1 MYEQIDAL
9 RQADLLS
16 EETATQMKIELFR
29 TLYDKQ
35 LTAGMTALS
44 NLASFQNSKN
54 KEMAAVGKAAA
65 IVQTT
70 ISMYQGATSAYAAL
84 SPIPYVGPALG
95 IAAAAAAIAAGVANI
110 AAINGVGFE
119 QGGYTGDFG
128 RQQVAG
134 VVHGKEFV
142 VNADATARNRDALE
156 AMNRGAKAA
165 GSSSSVGKS
174 SGSGITVKI
183 ENYGTSKGFE
193 VQQLSETDIRII
205 AKDEAKQAVYNHTPK
220 VVASEIKNPNSMV
233 SKSLERNTQAQRRR
247 G

>member
-1 MYEQIDAL
+1 MEIVSGLISSLIKLGIQYVVNAAL
-9 RQADLLS
+9 GTSLAAASTVALG
-16 EETATQMKIELFR
+16 TQ
-29 TLYDKQ
+29 
-35 LTAGMTALS
+35 
-44 NLASFQNSKN
+44 
-54 KEMAAVGKAAA
+54 AAA
-65 IVQTT
+65 I
-70 ISMYQGATSAYAAL
+70 SAMFATPAAL
-84 SPIPYVGPALG
+84 VSLATEGTNAIPAMTAIGGTVAYSKALSL
-95 IAAAAAAIAAGVANI
+95 AGM
-110 AAINGVGFE
+110 VGFE
-119 QGGYTGDFG
+119 TGGYTGDFG